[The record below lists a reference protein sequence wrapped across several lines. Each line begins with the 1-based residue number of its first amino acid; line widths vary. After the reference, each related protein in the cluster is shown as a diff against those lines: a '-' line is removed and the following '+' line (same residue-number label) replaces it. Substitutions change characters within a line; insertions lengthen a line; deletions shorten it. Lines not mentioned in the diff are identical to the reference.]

1 MFEFEVSYFLEM
13 FMMRCELTENLI
25 YFFLVLQVCDLYFV
39 DRLQKELVSE
49 NHMKSIEIILHILK
63 FLQQAQQ
70 NFQW

>member
-1 MFEFEVSYFLEM
+1 MFEFEVFYFLKM
-13 FMMRCELTENLI
+13 FMRCELTENSI

-70 NFQW
+70 HFQ

>member
-1 MFEFEVSYFLEM
+1 MFEFEVFYFLKM
-13 FMMRCELTENLI
+13 FMMCELRENSI

-70 NFQW
+70 NFQ